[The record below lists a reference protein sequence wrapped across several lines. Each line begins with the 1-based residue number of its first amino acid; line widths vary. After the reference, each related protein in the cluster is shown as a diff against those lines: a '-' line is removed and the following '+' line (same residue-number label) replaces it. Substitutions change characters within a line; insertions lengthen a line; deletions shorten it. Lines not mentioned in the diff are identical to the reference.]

1 VALVTADASPV
12 DVDERGTVSG
22 PPAFFS
28 PTGRAGDFS
37 PVESWAGPWP
47 VTERWWDPE
56 HARSLHRFQLV
67 DEEGNAWLLA
77 LEDHRWWAEG
87 RYD

>member
-1 VALVTADASPV
+1 
-12 DVDERGTVSG
+12 
-22 PPAFFS
+22 
-28 PTGRAGDFS
+28 
-37 PVESWAGPWP
+37 VESWAGPWP